1 MCPFNNHVSEDAN
14 ALLCVGG
21 AMIAVWPLTCVGL
34 IVVLAIM
41 AEVHFRDLLKWC
53 AWHWSDVP
61 GFAYACLLVPINIWH
76 SFCKLLAFWTRSRLQ
91 PRRSAALLIAKVNH
105 STTSLLLQ
113 QYID

>member
-14 ALLCVGG
+14 ALLCMGG

-53 AWHWSDVP
+53 AWH
-61 GFAYACLLVPINIWH
+61 
-76 SFCKLLAFWTRSRLQ
+76 
-91 PRRSAALLIAKVNH
+91 
-105 STTSLLLQ
+105 
-113 QYID
+113 